1 MTIDL
6 DLVIATKE
14 DSVDMKSGLTSM
26 QGVSDA
32 VRCIAEGVLAEKVP
46 ERQTSKSNVR
56 TSLKKSFKGS
66 YGQIFSLDI
75 LDEDLKKR
83 LGRIGHAAF
92 VEIVGYF
99 ISEALY
105 KEPESISPKA
115 EKIVDDLGD
124 IAEKIVQQL
133 RVSALENIHDVSIK
147 FDHDVLIRHRINR
160 DKQKVIA
167 SFDKTSATAL
177 HAEIG
182 AREVDLS
189 VVVTRLNIH
198 TGNGR
203 IQIEGEN
210 ETTPFGFARS
220 YQEIATRFKKIFSHN
235 LDRNNGID
243 PEKWIYLRISA
254 LPVKLKDGRIIKYI
268 INRVYNEE

>member
-14 DSVDMKSGLTSM
+14 ESVDMKSGLTSM

-56 TSLKKSFKGS
+56 TTLKKSFKGS

-75 LDEDLKKR
+75 HDEDLKKR
-83 LGRIGHAAF
+83 LSRIGHAAF
-92 VEIVGYF
+92 VEIIGYF

-105 KEPESISPKA
+105 KEPEPISAKA
-115 EKIVDDLGD
+115 EKVVDNLGD
-124 IAEKIVQQL
+124 TAEKIVQQL
-133 RVSALENIHDVSIK
+133 RVSSLENIHDISIK
-147 FDHDVLIRHRINR
+147 FNHDVLIRHRINR
-160 DKQKVIA
+160 NRQKLIA
-167 SFDKTSATAL
+167 SFDKNSATAL
-177 HAEIG
+177 HAAIG
-182 AREVDLS
+182 TREVDLS

-235 LDRNNGID
+235 LDHNNGITPD
-243 PEKWIYLRISA
+243 KWRYLRIAA

-268 INRVYNEE
+268 INKVYNEN

>member
-75 LDEDLKKR
+75 NNEDLKKR
-83 LGRIGHAAF
+83 LNRIGHAAF
-92 VEIVGYF
+92 IEIIGYF

-105 KEPESISPKA
+105 KEPEPISPKA
-115 EKIVDDLGD
+115 ENIVNNLGD

-133 RVSALENIHDVSIK
+133 RVSSLENIHDVSIK

-160 DKQKVIA
+160 DRQKVIA
-167 SFDKTSATAL
+167 SFDKHSATAL
-177 HAEIG
+177 HAEVG

-203 IQIEGEN
+203 IQIEGED

-235 LDRNNGID
+235 LDHNNGIAHD
-243 PEKWIYLRISA
+243 KWIYLRIAA

-268 INRVYNEE
+268 INKVHNEN

>member
-14 DSVDMKSGLTSM
+14 DSIDMKSGLTTM

-75 LDEDLKKR
+75 HDEHLKKR
-83 LGRIGHAAF
+83 LSRIGHTVF
-92 VEIVGYF
+92 IEVIGYF

-105 KEPESISPKA
+105 KEPEPISARA
-115 EKIVDDLGD
+115 EEVVDNLGET
-124 IAEKIVQQL
+124 AEKIVQQL
-133 RVSALENIHDVSIK
+133 RVSSLENIHDISIK
-147 FDHDVLIRHRINR
+147 FNHDVLIRHRINR
-160 DKQKVIA
+160 DRQKLIA
-167 SFDKTSATAL
+167 SFDKNSATAL
-177 HAEIG
+177 HAAIG
-182 AREVDLS
+182 TREADLS

-235 LDRNNGID
+235 LDYNNGIAPD
-243 PEKWIYLRISA
+243 KWRYLRIAA

-268 INRVYNEE
+268 INKVYDEN